1 MHSRTSLKGLR
12 AIRTPSVFL
21 AKEQSATRYGW
32 KLSRRSG
39 GKQEIKEQNQ
49 CANGIRTKNE
59 ENDRNFENRKSSV
72 ATDRMRKFLAANIS
86 TNNAKYL
93 GNAKYERTGIAEQDK
108 TKWVRSLPPTHD
120 LPLVESK
127 SGPDGY
133 KIDLAANFGLLP
145 SAFQRFHHL
154 TVTASVAVNLK
165 YSFAA
170 PDRPR
175 P

>member
-1 MHSRTSLKGLR
+1 
-12 AIRTPSVFL
+12 
-21 AKEQSATRYGW
+21 
-32 KLSRRSG
+32 
-39 GKQEIKEQNQ
+39 
-49 CANGIRTKNE
+49 
-59 ENDRNFENRKSSV
+59 
-72 ATDRMRKFLAANIS
+72 MRKFLAANIS
-86 TNNAKYL
+86 TNNPKYL

-120 LPLVESK
+120 LPLVVSK

-145 SAFQRFHHL
+145 SAFRRFHHL
-154 TVTASVAVNLK
+154 TVAASVAVNLK

-170 PDRPR
+170 PDRPS

>member
-1 MHSRTSLKGLR
+1 M
-12 AIRTPSVFL
+12 V
-21 AKEQSATRYGW
+21 
-32 KLSRRSG
+32 
-39 GKQEIKEQNQ
+39 
-49 CANGIRTKNE
+49 ANLTTE
-59 ENDRNFENRKSSV
+59 
-72 ATDRMRKFLAANIS
+72 
-86 TNNAKYL
+86 
-93 GNAKYERTGIAEQDK
+93 AEF
-108 TKWVRSLPPTHD
+108 
-120 LPLVESK
+120 PLVKSK